1 MTKES
6 AWEML
11 QICCLFLINFQ
22 DLHTPGKHRPFLL
35 AFLLFTRRHPNDDEE
50 CSTKLITYWKEQ
62 MAQPSLCARNFNKIF
77 CPRFFIQHSLVQA
90 TKHKTLCISLIAEH
104 VPGIPNTFFIFT
116 SVSQQTKKYLWHFS
130 ININRLSTSATVKHL
145 WVFVVPCAVSE
156 KKGGFHNITAN
167 RWDSKKKKLL
177 NEEEKNRNQL

>member
-1 MTKES
+1 MTKEF

-22 DLHTPGKHRPFLL
+22 DLHTPGKHRPFLF

-50 CSTKLITYWKEQ
+50 CSAKLITYWKEQ

-90 TKHKTLCISLIAEH
+90 TKHKTLCISLIVEH
-104 VPGIPNTFFIFT
+104 ALNSQYLFHIYLRQSANEKIFMTFQHQHQ
-116 SVSQQTKKYLWHFS
+116 S
-130 ININRLSTSATVKHL
+130 
-145 WVFVVPCAVSE
+145 FVD
-156 KKGGFHNITAN
+156 I
-167 RWDSKKKKLL
+167 
-177 NEEEKNRNQL
+177 RNS